1 MPATTSHRLLWL
13 DMANILAM
21 VGVVLFHIPTAIEQ
35 PYREEEFLVVNICFF
50 FLAGC
55 SFGVAGCHGS
65 NVSQSARFLLRRVKR
80 LLIPTLFF
88 FSVFYILWLVVGRTL
103 ASDTELWHEP
113 LLELLKGKLH
123 TVIAPYWFVF
133 CLLTMTVL
141 YVFAN
146 IVIRNKII
154 LSFVMGLVPL
164 IDNLNIPDCYELRY
178 ACVFFPMFAFGSLLL
193 RGDVSLKYIV
203 FLLSGWIISMM
214 TNYVIMGNANPSL
227 VALAW
232 GVIYTAVVVVIS
244 KSLARLA
251 ELRTVRLLR
260 NGVLVLLATQS
271 YIIGVCRIALDRIF
285 GELDFLAN
293 HIILKP
299 LILFVVYGLSIP
311 LMWFVLRYMP
321 FALGKGRKA
330 QA

>member
-1 MPATTSHRLLWL
+1 MTSHRLLWL

-50 FLAGC
+50 FLTGC
-55 SFGVAGCHGS
+55 SFGVARSH
-65 NVSQSARFLLRRVKR
+65 NPDILQSARFLLRRVKR
-80 LLIPTLFF
+80 LLTPTLFF

-103 ASDTELWHEP
+103 ASDTEQWHEP

-154 LSFVMGLVPL
+154 LSFLMGLVPL
-164 IDNLNIPDCYELRY
+164 INNINIPDYYELGY
-178 ACVFFPMFAFGSLLL
+178 ACMFFPVFAFGSLLL
-193 RGDVSLKYIV
+193 GDDVNLKKII
-203 FLLSGWIISMM
+203 FLLSGWVVSIT
-214 TNYVIMGNANPSL
+214 TNYVIMGNVNPSF
-227 VALAW
+227 VALVW

-244 KSLARLA
+244 KSFVRLA
-251 ELRTVRLLR
+251 ELRIVKLLR
-260 NGVLVLLATQS
+260 NGALVLLATQN
-271 YIIGVCRIALDRIF
+271 YIIGVCRIVLDMIF
-285 GELDFLAN
+285 GESDFLAN
-293 HIILKP
+293 HILLKP
-299 LILFVVYGLSIP
+299 LIMLVVYGLSIP
-311 LMWFVLRYMP
+311 LMWFVCKYLP
-321 FALGKGRKA
+321 FVLSKGRKA